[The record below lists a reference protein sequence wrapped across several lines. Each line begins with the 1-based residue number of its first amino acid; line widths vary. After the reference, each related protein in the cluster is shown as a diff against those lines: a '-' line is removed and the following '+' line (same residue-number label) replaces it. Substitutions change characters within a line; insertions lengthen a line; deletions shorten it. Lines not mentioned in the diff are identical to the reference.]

1 MSDNEAEVEQSE
13 YSGSEKESSIN
24 EDDLI
29 EDNKDYNSGRES
41 ETDSDDEKKEIKK
54 TKKKESTTKKRHEKG
69 DNEIDEDEEIDAEED
84 EDEEIELDIQLIEKA
99 NLISQKSGII
109 IDPRQLETYAKP
121 GHKIKREIIISHE
134 KYKSSEYLQLYEFC
148 DLVGVRAEHISQGA
162 DIYVE
167 VESETSAR
175 EIAKKELQRGKC
187 PYLIKRYMTPM
198 NFDPVYIEIWNP
210 NDMAINPK
218 FFDN

>member
-109 IDPRQLETYAKP
+109 IDPRQLETYVECQLRLLDCQLGSCNAP
-121 GHKIKREIIISHE
+121 IDEENELYDPRLHKCQSRLMSHQVR
-134 KYKSSEYLQLYEFC
+134 KYGQNQTL
-148 DLVGVRAEHISQGA
+148 
-162 DIYVE
+162 
-167 VESETSAR
+167 
-175 EIAKKELQRGKC
+175 
-187 PYLIKRYMTPM
+187 
-198 NFDPVYIEIWNP
+198 
-210 NDMAINPK
+210 
-218 FFDN
+218 